1 MCERV
6 VSSTVGYHLHILT
19 PYTPVRFIA
28 LGLVSEGCV
37 RHVVGRASSVRAYCE
52 FYCRVSHIRILT
64 PYTPVL
70 AIAVGHISEGG
81 MGLVVGRV

>member
-1 MCERV
+1 M
-6 VSSTVGYHLHILT
+6 SSTAWYHIYFLT
-19 PYTPVRFIA
+19 PYTPVLSIA

-37 RHVVGRASSVRAYCE
+37 RHVVGRVSSMRAYCE
-52 FYCRVSHIRILT
+52 FYCMVSHIYILT

-70 AIAVGHISEGG
+70 AIAVGLISEGG